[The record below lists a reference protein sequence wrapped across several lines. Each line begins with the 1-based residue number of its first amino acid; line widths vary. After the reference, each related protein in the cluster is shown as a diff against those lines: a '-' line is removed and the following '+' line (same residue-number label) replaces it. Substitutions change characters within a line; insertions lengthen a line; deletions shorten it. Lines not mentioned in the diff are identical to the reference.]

1 MRAMDGAARWYPML
15 TRNSSAMPCATLPAV
30 TARSEV
36 PASFRSSSVRP
47 GSLELVRIGIRETLS
62 RRRLIAYLVRASL
75 KKSGADTLLGNVW
88 WIIDPLL
95 QMLVYY
101 VLVGVILNR
110 GTGTPDYPLFI
121 FAAILPWKW
130 FESTVRDGTSAVV
143 NQERLVKQIY
153 FPKLVLPFAT
163 TISGIAHFAFG
174 LIPLT
179 ALIVFAYPERA
190 SPWIL
195 LIPVV
200 AFVQLV
206 FSLAVAT
213 ALAGVNVFY
222 RDIGNLSRHL
232 LRFWFYLSPALYG
245 LEEVAKLSGRHEGVA
260 IWFALNPW
268 TYLLGAYRSLIYYGQ
283 PPAWGPLFLLLLV
296 SIVLLG
302 LAILMFK
309 RLEPSFAKVL

>member
-1 MRAMDGAARWYPML
+1 M
-15 TRNSSAMPCATLPAV
+15 

-47 GSLELVRIGIRETLS
+47 GSLALVRLGIRETLS
-62 RRRLIAYLVRASL
+62 RRRLIAYLVRADV

-88 WIIDPLL
+88 WIMDPLL

-101 VLVGVILNR
+101 VLVGVILQR
-110 GTGTPDYPLFI
+110 GGPDYPLFI
-121 FAAILPWKW
+121 LAAILPWKW
-130 FESTVRDGTSAVV
+130 FASTVGDGVGSVST
-143 NQERLVKQIY
+143 QERLVKQIY

-163 TISGIAHFAFG
+163 TVSGIVHFAFG
-174 LIPLT
+174 LVPLT
-179 ALIVFAYPERA
+179 ALMMIAYPERA
-190 SPWIL
+190 SLWVL

-200 AFVQLV
+200 AIVQLV

-213 ALAGVNVFY
+213 ALAAVNVFY

-245 LEEVAKLSGRHEGVA
+245 LDEVAKLSENHQG
-260 IWFALNPW
+260 IALWYTVNPW
-268 TYLLGAYRSLIYYGQ
+268 TYLLGAYRDLIYYGRA
-283 PPAWGPLFLLLLV
+283 PEWGPLVVVLLV
-296 SIVLLG
+296 SLVLLA
-302 LAILMFK
+302 LAILLFK